1 MVRKFEAAGMLGIQ
15 PGRVRK
21 SVAEQIVNDEAT
33 QLKEDRSQTIGS
45 TSVRRTAA
53 SVNQPCSSVYK
64 ILQKIFRYC
73 QCKLWLVQ
81 QLLSS
86 DLDSQQ
92 TFVLQFLKR
101 VQLQDEWP
109 WNILCTNKFHFPME
123 GAFNTDNCRIWAATN
138 PHQFLQTL
146 LRSSHVTFLM
156 RIYCIFNYWSV
167 FFEELSAAGPVTC
180 KAIGQQC
187 ASLFKKS
194 VIIQDKA
201 MR

>member
-109 WNILCTNKFHFPME
+109 WNILWSDEADFHLEDAVNMH
-123 GAFNTDNCRIWAATN
+123 NCRIWVSKN
-138 PHQFLQTL
+138 
-146 LRSSHVTFLM
+146 
-156 RIYCIFNYWSV
+156 
-167 FFEELSAAGPVTC
+167 
-180 KAIGQQC
+180 
-187 ASLFKKS
+187 SL
-194 VIIQDKA
+194 
-201 MR
+201 